1 MERFPQTCHNVHM
14 KAISIR
20 ELHLRTGRWVRSIED
35 HGPMLVTDRGRPV
48 ATLVP
53 FEARDTR
60 KRLPDREAAIA
71 KLPRIPVDSSDY
83 VSDSRD
89 RA

>member
-1 MERFPQTCHNVHM
+1 MCHIVHM

-20 ELHLRTGRWVRSIED
+20 ELHLRTGRWVRSLED
-35 HGPMLVTDRGRPV
+35 GGPMLVTDRGRPI

-53 FEARDTR
+53 FEARDGR
-60 KRLPDREAAIA
+60 KGLPDREAAIA
-71 KLPRIPVDSSDY
+71 KLPRIPIDSADY
-83 VSDSRD
+83 VSEARD